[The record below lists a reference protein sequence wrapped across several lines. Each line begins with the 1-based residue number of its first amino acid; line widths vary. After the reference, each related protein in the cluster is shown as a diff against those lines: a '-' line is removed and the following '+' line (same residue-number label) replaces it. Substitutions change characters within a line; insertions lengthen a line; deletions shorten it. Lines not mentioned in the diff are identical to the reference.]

1 MRLKAIAEALKTASL
16 VIIIGW
22 AGVVAIA
29 YLSTIPARASLPR
42 VESTLVT
49 ILALTLFVAWLASW
63 RALAKSLIIRR
74 YRTQGDSG

>member
-29 YLSTIPARASLPR
+29 YLSTIPARASLSR
-42 VESTLVT
+42 VESALVT

-63 RALAKSLIIRR
+63 RALAKGLIIRR

>member
-16 VIIIGW
+16 VIIMGW

-29 YLSTIPARASLPR
+29 YLFTIPARASLPR
-42 VESTLVT
+42 VESALIT

-74 YRTQGDSG
+74 YRTQGDGG

>member
-22 AGVVAIA
+22 AGVVTIA

-42 VESTLVT
+42 VESALVT

-74 YRTQGDSG
+74 YRAQGDGG